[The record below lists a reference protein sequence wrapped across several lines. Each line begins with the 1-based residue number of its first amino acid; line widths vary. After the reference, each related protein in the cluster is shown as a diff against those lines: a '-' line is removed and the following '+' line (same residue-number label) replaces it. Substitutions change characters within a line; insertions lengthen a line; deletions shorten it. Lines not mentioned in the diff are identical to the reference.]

1 LKNSLIILAC
11 FLAGFSIQTFYV
23 PPLWVANVKYET
35 YALYVLIVLVGVLVS
50 LDGRAWQTA
59 RKVRPQALIVPSI
72 AIAGTATGVI
82 AAAGLLSMDSRH
94 ALAVGFGLG
103 YCSQSSIL
111 IGEWGGPDPAVDAL
125 LAYISRELLT
135 LLAVSLLLKLYGP
148 VAPLVSGGATSM
160 DTTLPII
167 RRCSGREYAP
177 IALLSSVIL
186 TILVP
191 FLVSL
196 DLRF

>member
-1 LKNSLIILAC
+1 M
-11 FLAGFSIQTFYV
+11 
-23 PPLWVANVKYET
+23 PPLWIANVKYET

-50 LDGRAWQTA
+50 LDGRACQTT

-94 ALAVGFGLG
+94 ALAVGLG

-111 IGEWGGPDPAVDAL
+111 IGEWGGPNPAVDTL

-135 LLAVSLLLKLYGP
+135 LLAVSLLLRLFGP
-148 VAPLVSGGATSM
+148 VAPFVSGGATSM